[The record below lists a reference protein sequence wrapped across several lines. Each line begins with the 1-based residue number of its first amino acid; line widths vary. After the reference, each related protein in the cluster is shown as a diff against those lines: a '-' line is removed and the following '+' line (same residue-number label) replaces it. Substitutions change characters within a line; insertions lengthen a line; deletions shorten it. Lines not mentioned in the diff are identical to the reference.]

1 MLIASTV
8 NERLGRLF
16 LPTPP
21 PPKLLR
27 TTNVYVTKK
36 EVRLPAVILLYIL
49 KFIQLVYHNIVSSS
63 LCFVW
68 YNNRVSSGEVFN
80 KRFSIDRAP
89 RINSAPFFASTVTDA
104 NIAGLRSASPSEWV
118 VMVSLFFFLHF
129 HRKSKGS
136 RERVK
141 DVHPSW
147 KKASIYSVKN
157 LHTHNTQIGG
167 QTDDDTLL
175 LQYGSLTSLESKKK
189 KTSRLWNELVEN
201 THVNSKVFRV
211 VVVVK
216 EYRWRLRLLHPLA
229 THLCLLWIYPWAQ
242 WTRFSLVDQLT
253 SNPAHVCLPSV
264 CQILFF
270 SFALF
275 IFIRWTGLKWSWN
288 RTLFGF
294 LVDNV
299 SRV

>member
-136 RERVK
+136 KMFTPREKR
-141 DVHPSW
+141 P
-147 KKASIYSVKN
+147 ASI
-157 LHTHNTQIGG
+157 
-167 QTDDDTLL
+167 
-175 LQYGSLTSLESKKK
+175 
-189 KTSRLWNELVEN
+189 
-201 THVNSKVFRV
+201 
-211 VVVVK
+211 
-216 EYRWRLRLLHPLA
+216 P
-229 THLCLLWIYPWAQ
+229 
-242 WTRFSLVDQLT
+242 
-253 SNPAHVCLPSV
+253 
-264 CQILFF
+264 
-270 SFALF
+270 
-275 IFIRWTGLKWSWN
+275 
-288 RTLFGF
+288 
-294 LVDNV
+294 
-299 SRV
+299 